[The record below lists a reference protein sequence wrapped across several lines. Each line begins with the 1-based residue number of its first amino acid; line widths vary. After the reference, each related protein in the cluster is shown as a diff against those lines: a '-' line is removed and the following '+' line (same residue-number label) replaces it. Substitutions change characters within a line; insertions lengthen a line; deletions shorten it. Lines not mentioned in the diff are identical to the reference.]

1 MADKGIIFSA
11 PMVRALLDGRKTQT
25 RRLLKSQPVGRVWD
39 VRRVGTEKAT
49 GRPAFNFFDDCNQ
62 PIYAIPTA
70 YGYKGEYVAPY
81 ASGDRLYV
89 REAFGFNHYEY
100 ERGRVP
106 SYRPDDLEDQHL
118 SYRAT
123 EDDCEIRSEL
133 RYRPSIHMPRWAS
146 RLWLAVTDVRVQR
159 LQDIAEAEAI
169 AEGVVWQEP
178 SEEDLQ
184 WAAEQA
190 VEYGTSADLDGVWLV
205 PGTDGGDGRQIWGC
219 TPQQAYQFLWNSLH
233 TEPGTRWQDN
243 PWIVAVSFDVNNGN
257 IDGGANG

>member
-1 MADKGIIFSA
+1 MGDSLMADKGIIFSA

-25 RRLLKSQPVGRVWD
+25 RRLIQP
-39 VRRVGTEKAT
+39 TTKPIQT
-49 GRPAFNFFDDCNQ
+49 GDILASWPTDAFIRQGARFRP
-62 PIYAIPTA
+62 
-70 YGYKGEYVAPY
+70 PY
-81 ASGDRLYV
+81 TPGDRLYV
-89 REAFGFNHYEY
+89 RENFYQFGGPVAYAADGAPAFP
-100 ERGRVP
+100 RKMTP
-106 SYRPDDLEDQHL
+106 
-118 SYRAT
+118 
-123 EDDCEIRSEL
+123 C
-133 RYRPSIHMPRWAS
+133 IHMPRWAS

-257 IDGGANG
+257 IDGGAHG